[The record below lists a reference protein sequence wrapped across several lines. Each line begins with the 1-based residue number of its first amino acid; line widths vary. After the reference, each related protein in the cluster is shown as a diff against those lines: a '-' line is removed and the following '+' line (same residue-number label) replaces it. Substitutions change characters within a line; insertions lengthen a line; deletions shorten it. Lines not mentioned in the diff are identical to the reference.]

1 MVCEMFNHEY
11 NKTLMKI
18 TRSQLNNAFFAI
30 LLVVLGLVIENR
42 YGLVYS
48 FARENPQVPII
59 STRRARSLV
68 TNEEIPPERQQ
79 EVSFETFWEVW
90 SLLERDYLEPGDIKA
105 EKMVNGAIGGMTS
118 ALGDPYTV
126 YLPPAENQRSGE
138 DLAGSFFGVGI
149 ELGYREGILAVVA
162 PLKDTPAEQA
172 GIKAGDLIIRVND
185 PAKNLDEDSSRWSL
199 NEAVDAIRGPKGTP
213 VTLTLLREGQS
224 EPLEI
229 TVNRGEIVVNSVE
242 VEFVEHAGKRVAHV
256 SLSRFGERTEAEW
269 DEVVST
275 ILKNKPNINGIV
287 LDMRNNPGGF
297 FDGAIDIASD
307 LIQSG
312 VVVTQKGQFVEQD
325 FPARGRARLIN
336 IPVEVLVN
344 RGSAS
349 ASEIVAGALRD
360 RLGAKLIGERTFGKG
375 TVQDRRELSN
385 GGGLH
390 VTIARWLLPSGE
402 WIHDEGIPVNIEIA
416 DNPDTEEDE
425 QLLRAIEEL

>member
-48 FARENPQVPII
+48 FARENPQAPII

-199 NEAVDAIRGPKGTP
+199 NEAVDAIRGPNGTP

>member
-1 MVCEMFNHEY
+1 
-11 NKTLMKI
+11 MKI

-48 FARENPQVPII
+48 FARENPQAPII